1 MSDPNKPQ
9 DKPKIII
16 DSDWKAEAQREKE
29 RLASETVQ
37 TGGTAGTAGSA
48 GPAGTPQADFAG
60 LINVLA
66 MQALVS
72 LGGVRGPG
80 GQAFPPNPE
89 MAKYHIDL
97 LEVLEAKTRNNLTP
111 QEKRMLDLTL
121 YELRM
126 RYVQVVGAATGISG
140 LAGEPEE

>member
-29 RLASETVQ
+29 RLAKEATETS
-37 TGGTAGTAGSA
+37 GEAGAGAA
-48 GPAGTPQADFAG
+48 GLPQADFAG
-60 LINVLA
+60 LVNVLA

-72 LGGVRGPG
+72 LGGMRGPG
-80 GQAFPPNPE
+80 GQPYPANPE
-89 MAKYHIDL
+89 IAKYHIDL
-97 LEVLEAKTRNNLTP
+97 LEVLEAKTKPSLTP
-111 QEKRMLDLTL
+111 EEKRMIDLTL

-126 RYVQVVGAATGISG
+126 RYVQVVGSATGIG
-140 LAGEPEE
+140 GMEG

>member
-29 RLASETVQ
+29 RLAKEAAE
-37 TGGTAGTAGSA
+37 TGGEAGGQ
-48 GPAGTPQADFAG
+48 GGLPQADFAG
-60 LINVLA
+60 LVNVLA

-72 LGGVRGPG
+72 MGGMRGPG
-80 GQAFPPNPE
+80 GQPYPANPE
-89 MAKYHIDL
+89 IAKYHIDL
-97 LEVLEAKTRNNLTP
+97 LETLAEKTKGNVTP
-111 QEKRMLDLTL
+111 DEKRMIDMTL

-126 RYVQVVGAATGISG
+126 RYVQVVGAATGMGGG
-140 LAGEPEE
+140 LVGEET

>member
-29 RLASETVQ
+29 RLAKEAAEAGSET
-37 TGGTAGTAGSA
+37 GGAAGL
-48 GPAGTPQADFAG
+48 PQADFAG
-60 LINVLA
+60 LVNVLA

-72 LGGVRGPG
+72 LGGMRGPD
-80 GQAFPPNPE
+80 GQSYPPNPE
-89 MAKYHIDL
+89 IAKYHIDL
-97 LEVLEAKTRNNLTP
+97 LEVLAEKTKNNLSAE
-111 QEKRMLDLTL
+111 EKRMIDLTL

-126 RYVQVVGAATGISG
+126 RFVQVVGAATGMG
-140 LAGEPEE
+140 GGVGGEVE

>member
-29 RLASETVQ
+29 RLAKEAAE
-37 TGGTAGTAGSA
+37 TGGEGGGT
-48 GPAGTPQADFAG
+48 GPGGLPQADFAG
-60 LINVLA
+60 LVNVLA

-72 LGGVRGPG
+72 MGGMRGPG
-80 GQAFPPNPE
+80 GQPYPANPE
-89 MAKYHIDL
+89 IAKYHIDL
-97 LEVLEAKTRNNLTP
+97 LEVLGEKTKPSLTP
-111 QEKRMLDLTL
+111 EEKRMIDLTL

-126 RYVQVVGAATGISG
+126 RYVQVVGAATGMGGG
-140 LAGEPEE
+140 LAGEEG

>member
-1 MSDPNKPQ
+1 MSDTSKPQ
-9 DKPKIII
+9 DKPRIII

-29 RLASETVQ
+29 RLASQTAETGAGAAAGA
-37 TGGTAGTAGSA
+37 TGPGGV
-48 GPAGTPQADFAG
+48 PQADFAG

-80 GQAFPPNPE
+80 GQPFPPNPE

-97 LEVLEAKTRNNLTP
+97 LEVLEARTRNNLTP
-111 QEKRMLDLTL
+111 EEKRILDLTL

-126 RYVQVVGAATGISG
+126 RYVQVVGAATGIGG
-140 LAGEPEE
+140 LADEEE

>member
-29 RLASETVQ
+29 RLASEAAQ
-37 TGGTAGTAGSA
+37 TGGGSA
-48 GPAGTPQADFAG
+48 GAAGATGPAGAPQADFAG

-80 GQAFPPNPE
+80 GQPFPPNPE

-97 LEVLEAKTRNNLTP
+97 LEVLEARTRNSLTP
-111 QEKRMLDLTL
+111 EEKRMLDLTL

-126 RYVQVVGAATGISG
+126 RYVQVVGAATGIGG
-140 LAGEPEE
+140 LAGEEE

>member
-29 RLASETVQ
+29 RLAAEAAE
-37 TGGTAGTAGSA
+37 AGPEGAG
-48 GPAGTPQADFAG
+48 GPAGLPQADFAG
-60 LINVLA
+60 LVNVLA

-72 LGGVRGPG
+72 MGGMRGPG
-80 GQAFPPNPE
+80 GQPYPANPE
-89 MAKYHIDL
+89 IAKYHIDL
-97 LEVLEAKTRNNLTP
+97 LEVLGEKTKASQTP
-111 QEKRMLDLTL
+111 EEKRMIDLTL

-126 RYVQVVGAATGISG
+126 RYVQVVGAATGMG
-140 LAGEPEE
+140 GGMAGEEG

>member
-29 RLASETVQ
+29 RLASEATE
-37 TGGTAGTAGSA
+37 
-48 GPAGTPQADFAG
+48 PAGGAGGAAGVPQADFAG

-80 GQAFPPNPE
+80 GQPFPPNPE

-97 LEVLEAKTRNNLTP
+97 LEVLEARTRNSLTP
-111 QEKRMLDLTL
+111 EEKRALDLTL

-126 RYVQVVGAATGISG
+126 RYVQVVGSATGIGGG
-140 LAGEPEE
+140 LADEEG

>member
-1 MSDPNKPQ
+1 MSEPNKPQ

-29 RLASETVQ
+29 RLAKEAADA
-37 TGGTAGTAGSA
+37 GGVEAGGAAGL
-48 GPAGTPQADFAG
+48 PQADFAG
-60 LINVLA
+60 LVNVLA

-80 GQAFPPNPE
+80 GQPYPPNPE
-89 MAKYHIDL
+89 IAKYHIDL
-97 LEVLEAKTRNNLTP
+97 LEVLAEKTKSSLTP
-111 QEKRMLDLTL
+111 EEKRMIDLTM

-126 RYVQVVGAATGISG
+126 RYVQVVGAATGMGGG
-140 LAGEPEE
+140 LAGEET